1 MTIFLHILLF
11 TLLDYKLFFF
21 CCRYKKCMTWFLIH
35 ILLAM
40 FVQIFVSVLLTLFFC
55 LLFIFPGDLW
65 LYFDLISIRFIFC
78 YDSNTT
84 HTRNSFQFEQICGV
98 TGQFV
103 AWPLCSSCFHTPLV
117 RLAWI
122 CFNTFPF
129 FVWTPGLNSCV
140 RWALGEII
148 KMHPSD
154 IKMS

>member
-40 FVQIFVSVLLTLFFC
+40 FVQIFVSVLLT
-55 LLFIFPGDLW
+55 FI
-65 LYFDLISIRFIFC
+65 YFSWWSLTVFWPYQHSFIFC
-78 YDSNTT
+78 YDSHTT

-98 TGQFV
+98 TVQFV
-103 AWPLCSSCFHTPLV
+103 AWPLCPSCFHTPPV

-129 FVWTPGLNSCV
+129 FVWTPGLHSWV